1 MEAEDVLDDVIR
13 FAGEGGEG
21 TIVDDEDGDALAA
34 VDGIANFGL
43 DQQVTESWEFR
54 VFAEDVGDV

>member
-1 MEAEDVLDDVIR
+1 MIKVIKNDMEAEDVLDDVIR

-21 TIVDDEDGDALAA
+21 TVVDDEYGDGLAA

-43 DQQVTESWEFR
+43 DQQVTES
-54 VFAEDVGDV
+54 